1 MNNLEK
7 TIVVIGATGQQGTG
21 VVNSLKAKT
30 GFTVR
35 AVTRNPDHYQGQA
48 DQVVAAD
55 LDDTESL
62 KVAFEGAHG
71 VFLVT
76 NFWQGADEI
85 EQAKRAIAAAK
96 ATGIKHLV
104 WSTLPDVKGIS
115 DGQFE
120 VPHFTNKS
128 AVDELVRK
136 AGFKHHSFVVAAF
149 FFQNFLTNLAP
160 QTQQDGSVG
169 WTLPIARNSQSIHMA
184 NISELGDSVAGAFTN
199 PEIAGQGQYLPVV
212 GDLLSFDQI
221 VETLAKQGK
230 HYSFQEVPAEVFATF
245 FPGAGELAEMFGYFQ
260 AHSYLGDRLGESDI
274 SLEQRVAGRVPSR
287 FADWAAKNL

>member
-1 MNNLEK
+1 MSNLDK
-7 TIVVIGATGQQGTG
+7 TIVVIGATGQQGSG
-21 VVNSLKAKT
+21 VVNSLKVKT

-35 AVTRNPDHYQGQA
+35 AVTRNPDNYQGQA
-48 DQVVAAD
+48 DQVVSAD

-62 KVAFEGAHG
+62 KVAIEGAHG

-85 EQAKRAIAAAK
+85 EQAKHAIAAAK
-96 ATGIKHLV
+96 AAGIKHLI

-115 DGQFE
+115 GGRFE

-128 AVDELVRK
+128 AVDELVQA
-136 AGFKHHSFVVAAF
+136 AGFQHHSFVIAAF
-149 FFQNFLTNLAP
+149 FYQNFLTSLAP
-160 QTQQDGSVG
+160 QTQQDGSTG
-169 WTLPIARNSQSIHMA
+169 WTLPIARDSKSIHMA
-184 NISELGDSVAGAFTN
+184 DISELGDAVAGAFAN

-221 VETLAKQGK
+221 IETLAKQGK
-230 HYSFQEVPAEVFATF
+230 HYSFHEVSAEVFANF

-260 AHSYLGDRLGESDI
+260 AHSYLGDRHGEKEI
-274 SLEQRVAGRVPSR
+274 LLEQKVSERTPTR